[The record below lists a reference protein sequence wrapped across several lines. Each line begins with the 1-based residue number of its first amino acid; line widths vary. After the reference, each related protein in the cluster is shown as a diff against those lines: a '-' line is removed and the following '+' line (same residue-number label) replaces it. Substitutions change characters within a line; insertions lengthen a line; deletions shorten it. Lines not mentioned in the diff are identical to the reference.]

1 MMTRAKSNSV
11 TPKALMVTNHPL
23 EHSGM
28 LEPTTFAQAA
38 KEVHWRR
45 AMAKELDALALN
57 NTWNLVPAS

>member
-1 MMTRAKSNSV
+1 
-11 TPKALMVTNHPL
+11 MVTNHPL